1 MPPPVAPGAGAPGRI
16 AFLGPEGTFCEQ
28 ALLTQDDYEGAE
40 LVPYETIPDVLAAT
54 ASGAVDLGFVPIEN
68 SIEGTVNV
76 TIDVLAFEADLKIQ
90 REVVLPIQMGLLA
103 APGVSLEDVRR
114 VVSFPVASAQCRAFL
129 ARELPDVL
137 VEASN
142 STAEA
147 AQILGKS
154 KDPHTAAIGPLLS
167 GELYGLDVLA
177 PDIEDHP
184 DNATRFVA
192 VATEGIPGPTGHDK
206 TSIVVF
212 QRANAPGTLLAILQ
226 EFAARGIDLTKLESR
241 PTKKGL
247 GEYCF
252 ILDLQGHVADEI
264 VADCLRELQISKA
277 DVKVLGSYPAAGEH
291 APKARRD
298 AEQAWADADAWIQG
312 LRSQI
317 RP

>member
-1 MPPPVAPGAGAPGRI
+1 VPSPVAPGAGAPGRI

-28 ALLTQDDYEGAE
+28 ALLTQDDLNGAE
-40 LVPYETIPDVLAAT
+40 LVPYETIPDAIAAT
-54 ASGAVDLGFVPIEN
+54 TSGAVDLGFVPIEN

-76 TIDVLAFEADLKIQ
+76 TIDVLAFEAELQIQ

-103 APGVSLEDVRR
+103 APGVGLDDVRR
-114 VVSFPVASAQCRAFL
+114 VVSFPVASAQCRGFL
-129 ARELPDVL
+129 ARELPNVV

-167 GELYGLDVLA
+167 GELYGLEVLA
-177 PDIEDHP
+177 SDIEDHP
-184 DNATRFVA
+184 ENATRFVA
-192 VATEGIPGPTGHDK
+192 LASEGIPAPTGHDK

-212 QRANAPGTLLAILQ
+212 QRTNAPGSLLAILQ
-226 EFAARGIDLTKLESR
+226 EFAARGIDLNKLESR

-252 ILDLQGHVADEI
+252 MLDMDGHIGDEI
-264 VADCLRELQISKA
+264 VADCLRELRLSKA
-277 DVKVLGSYPAAGEH
+277 DVKLLGSYPAAGDQ
-291 APKARRD
+291 APRFRRE
-298 AEQAWADADAWIQG
+298 AEAAWQEADAWIQG

-317 RP
+317 R